1 MPEIYI
7 PCKDEK
13 YFVNS
18 ITVGQYR
25 KYAQLMKINSSEKL
39 SDALFFNQKI
49 VQDVF
54 DSRMSLEELGETDI
68 TEVMVAA
75 KSIHFV
81 MQNVITP
88 KFLELMDDEPVKQET
103 SAFDEYDRE
112 NGYED
117 TDEQKRNMWE
127 VCSDNIDRVIQIA
140 IKLLNNSYSQCLET
154 DIVALL
160 DYMKFAIKT
169 INDKQ

>member
-7 PCKDEK
+7 ACGDKRH
-13 YFVNS
+13 FVNR

-25 KYAQLMKINSSEKL
+25 KYVELMKKNDGDCL

-49 VQDVF
+49 AQEIF
-54 DSRMSLEELGETDI
+54 GSRMSLEELGETDI
-68 TEVMVAA
+68 VEVMVAA

-81 MQNVITP
+81 MQQVITP
-88 KFLELMDDEPVKQET
+88 KFLELMDEPAEQEA
-103 SAFDEYDRE
+103 SAFDDYDRE
-112 NGYED
+112 NGYDEAD
-117 TDEQKRNMWE
+117 TQRNIWE

-169 INDKQ
+169 INEKQ

>member
-1 MPEIYI
+1 MIPEIYI
-7 PCKDEK
+7 ACGNERH
-13 YFVNS
+13 FVNN

-25 KYAQLMKINSSEKL
+25 KYTKLMKQNDGEHL
-39 SDALFFNQKI
+39 SDAMFFNQKI
-49 VQDVF
+49 AQEVF
-54 DSRMSLEELGETDI
+54 GSRMSLEELGETDI
-68 TEVMVAA
+68 VEVMVAA

-81 MQNVITP
+81 MQEIITP
-88 KFLELMDDEPVKQET
+88 KFLELMDEPVEQEK
-103 SAFDEYDRE
+103 SAFDDYDRE
-112 NGYED
+112 NGY
-117 TDEQKRNMWE
+117 DEIDSRNIWE

-169 INDKQ
+169 INEKQ

>member
-1 MPEIYI
+1 MIPEIYI
-7 PCKDEK
+7 ACGSER

-25 KYAQLMKINSSEKL
+25 KYTKLMKQNDGGNL

-49 VQDVF
+49 AQEIF
-54 DSRMSLEELGETDI
+54 GSRMSLEELGETDI
-68 TEVMVAA
+68 VEVMVAA

-81 MQNVITP
+81 MQEIITP
-88 KFLELMDDEPVKQET
+88 KFLELMDEPVEQEK
-103 SAFDEYDRE
+103 SAFDDYDRE
-112 NGYED
+112 NGY
-117 TDEQKRNMWE
+117 DEIDRRNIWE

-169 INDKQ
+169 INEKQ

>member
-1 MPEIYI
+1 MIPEIYI
-7 PCKDEK
+7 ACGENR

-25 KYAQLMKINSSEKL
+25 KYAELMKKNGGDRL

-49 VQDVF
+49 AQEIF
-54 DSRMSLEELGETDI
+54 DSRMSLDELGKTDVV
-68 TEVMVAA
+68 EVMAAA
-75 KSIHFV
+75 KTIHFV
-81 MQNVITP
+81 MQDIITP
-88 KFLELMDDEPVKQET
+88 KFLELMDEPVEQEK
-103 SAFDEYDRE
+103 SAFDDYDRE
-112 NGYED
+112 NGYEEP
-117 TDEQKRNMWE
+117 EQARNIWE

-160 DYMKFAIKT
+160 DYMKFAIKS
-169 INDKQ
+169 INEKQ

>member
-1 MPEIYI
+1 MIPEIYI
-7 PCKDEK
+7 ACGENR

-25 KYAQLMKINSSEKL
+25 KYAELMKKNGGDRL

-49 VQDVF
+49 AQEIF
-54 DSRMSLEELGETDI
+54 DSRMSLDELGKTDVV
-68 TEVMVAA
+68 EVMAAA
-75 KSIHFV
+75 KTIHFV
-81 MQNVITP
+81 MQDIITP
-88 KFLELMDDEPVKQET
+88 KFLELMDEPVEQEK
-103 SAFDEYDRE
+103 SAFDDYDRE
-112 NGYED
+112 NGYEEP
-117 TDEQKRNMWE
+117 EQVRNIWE

-160 DYMKFAIKT
+160 DYMKFAIKS
-169 INDKQ
+169 INEKQ

>member
-7 PCKDEK
+7 PCGDQR

-25 KYAQLMKINSSEKL
+25 QYAALMKKNSSEKL
-39 SDALFFNQKI
+39 SDAMFFNQKI

-54 DSRMSLEELGETDI
+54 GNKMSLDELGETDI
-68 TEVMVAA
+68 TEVMIAA
-75 KSIHFV
+75 KTIHFV
-81 MQNVITP
+81 MQEIITP
-88 KFLELMDDEPVKQET
+88 KFLELMDEEPVEQEK
-103 SAFDEYDRE
+103 SAFDDYDRE
-112 NGYED
+112 NGYEEEK
-117 TDEQKRNMWE
+117 EQQRNMWE

-160 DYMKFAIKT
+160 DHMKFAIKQV
-169 INDKQ
+169 NEKQ

>member
-7 PCKDEK
+7 ACGEK
-13 YFVNS
+13 KNFVNH

-25 KYAQLMKINSSEKL
+25 KYVEIMKKNDGDCL

-49 VQDVF
+49 TQEIF
-54 DSRMSLEELGETDI
+54 GSRMSLEELGETDI
-68 TEVMVAA
+68 VEVMVAA

-81 MQNVITP
+81 MQQIITP
-88 KFLELMDDEPVKQET
+88 KFLDLMDEPVQQEE

-112 NGYED
+112 NGYVEA
-117 TDEQKRNMWE
+117 DEQNNIWE
-127 VCSDNIDRVIQIA
+127 VCLDNIDRVIQIA

-169 INDKQ
+169 INEKQ

>member
-54 DSRMSLEELGETDI
+54 GSRMSLEELGETDI

-75 KSIHFV
+75 KTIHFV

-88 KFLELMDDEPVKQET
+88 KFLELMDDEPVEQET
-103 SAFDEYDRE
+103 SAFDEYDVRT
-112 NGYED
+112 GM
-117 TDEQKRNMWE
+117 R
-127 VCSDNIDRVIQIA
+127 IQTNRKEICGRCA
-140 IKLLNNSYSQCLET
+140 QIISTE
-154 DIVALL
+154 
-160 DYMKFAIKT
+160 
-169 INDKQ
+169 

>member
-13 YFVNS
+13 YFINC

-25 KYAQLMKINSSEKL
+25 KYAGLMKINSSERL

-49 VQDVF
+49 VQEVF
-54 DSRMSLEELGETDI
+54 SSRMSLDELGETDI
-68 TEVMVAA
+68 VEIMVAT
-75 KSIHFV
+75 KSIHFM
-81 MQNVITP
+81 MQDIITP
-88 KFLELMDDEPVKQET
+88 KFLELMDDEPVEVEK
-103 SAFDEYDRE
+103 SAFDDYDRE
-112 NGYED
+112 NGYEEE
-117 TDEQKRNMWE
+117 TDQQRNIWE

-160 DYMKFAIKT
+160 DYMKFAIKQV
-169 INDKQ
+169 NEKQ

>member
-7 PCKDEK
+7 ACGEK
-13 YFVNS
+13 RYFVNH

-25 KYAQLMKINSSEKL
+25 KYAELMKKNDGDCL

-49 VQDVF
+49 AQEIF

-68 TEVMVAA
+68 VEVMVAA

-81 MQNVITP
+81 MQQVITP
-88 KFLELMDDEPVKQET
+88 KFLELMDEPVEQET
-103 SAFDEYDRE
+103 SAFDDYDRE
-112 NGYED
+112 NGYDEED
-117 TDEQKRNMWE
+117 TQGNIWQ

-169 INDKQ
+169 INEKQ

>member
-1 MPEIYI
+1 MPEIRI
-7 PCKDEK
+7 DCGEEK
-13 YFVNS
+13 FFVSS

-25 KYAQLMKINSSEKL
+25 KYAELMRKNSSERL
-39 SDALFFNQKI
+39 SDAMFFNQKI
-49 VQDVF
+49 AQEVF
-54 DSRMSLEELGETDI
+54 DSKMSLEELGKTDVI
-68 TEVMVAA
+68 EVLTAA
-75 KSIHFV
+75 KTIHFV
-81 MQNVITP
+81 MQDVVTP
-88 KFLELMDDEPVKQET
+88 KFLELMDEPIEKEE
-103 SAFDEYDRE
+103 SAFDDYDRD
-112 NGYED
+112 NGY
-117 TDEQKRNMWE
+117 DEVDQQRNVWE

>member
-1 MPEIYI
+1 MIPEIYI
-7 PCKDEK
+7 ACGENR

-25 KYAQLMKINSSEKL
+25 KYAELMKKNGGDRL

-49 VQDVF
+49 AQEIF
-54 DSRMSLEELGETDI
+54 GSRMSLDEMGKMDVV
-68 TEVMVAA
+68 EVMTAA
-75 KSIHFV
+75 KTIHFV
-81 MQNVITP
+81 MQDIITP
-88 KFLELMDDEPVKQET
+88 KFLELMDEPVEQEK
-103 SAFDEYDRE
+103 SAFDDYDRE
-112 NGYED
+112 NGYEEP
-117 TDEQKRNMWE
+117 EQTRNIWE

-160 DYMKFAIKT
+160 DYMKFAIKS
-169 INDKQ
+169 INEKQ